1 MREVVLD
8 WWEYLEGQRCAR
20 AAWFHHRQREEGA
33 RPSFRDLEERE
44 RLRQLAQQR
53 WPLGQDT
60 WMVGPTEADR
70 DERTRRLVAR
80 GCPAIFRASVTA
92 AGATVVV
99 DILER
104 TAEGGWIA
112 ILLSSRTL
120 LTPAQVETAALTL
133 HVLKAAAV
141 PVAAIHLLHVDAAF
155 RKGPGPV
162 EPERFFVRRS
172 VTIRAARAE
181 PRVKA
186 RVEAT
191 RSMLEADEMPDVP
204 TGSHCRSCAFASR
217 CVAMHPADW
226 TGRFPFEEG
235 PSPNAWIAQGYARMA
250 DVPASE
256 VAGPR
261 RRLTRQASCSGRIAV
276 APSLPDALAALG
288 PPAFYLDFEC
298 LVSLVPLFE
307 GDAPGQHV
315 PFLWSLHHVDATG
328 QLTHWDHI
336 VAPGDDPR
344 RECAEALIEALGA
357 STEPIATY
365 GDYEALR
372 LLEVEARCADLAPA
386 LRTMRERIVDML
398 ALVRGHVYDLQ
409 FQGSYSLKS
418 IAPVLAPGI
427 TWRGLAIKDGA
438 IAARAYTQLVQSP
451 PDADQVRQTLR
462 DLRQYCA
469 RDTLALVDV
478 HRALTHLADGVRTAA
493 TVLPGGT

>member
-1 MREVVLD
+1 MKEVVLD
-8 WWEYLEGQRCAR
+8 WWEYLEGLRCAR
-20 AAWFHHRQREEGA
+20 AAWFHHRQREDGA
-33 RPSFRDLEERE
+33 RPSFGNLEERE

-60 WMVGPTEADR
+60 WMVGPTEADL
-70 DERTRRLVAR
+70 DERTRRLMACA
-80 GCPAIFRASVTA
+80 CPAIFRAAFTA

-104 TAEGGWIA
+104 TAEGEWIA
-112 ILLSSRTL
+112 ILLSTRTL
-120 LTPAQVETAALTL
+120 LTPAHVETAALTL

-141 PVAAIHLLHVDAAF
+141 PIAAIHLLNVDATF

-186 RVEAT
+186 QLEAT
-191 RSMLEADEMPDVP
+191 RSMLEADQAPDVP
-204 TGSHCRSCAFASR
+204 TGSHCRGCAFAGE

-250 DVPASE
+250 DVPESE
-256 VAGPR
+256 VPGPR
-261 RRLTRQASCSGRIAV
+261 RRLARQSSLSGHIAV
-276 APSLPDALAALG
+276 AASLPEALAALG

-298 LVSLVPLFE
+298 LVSLVPVFE

-315 PFLWSLHHVDATG
+315 PFLWSLHHVDANG
-328 QLTHWDHI
+328 RLTHWDDI
-336 VAPGDDPR
+336 VAPGEDPR
-344 RECAEALIEALGA
+344 RAFAERLVEALGA
-357 STEPIATY
+357 YTEPIATY

-372 LLEVEARCADLAPA
+372 LLELEARLPDLAAPLQA
-386 LRTMRERIVDML
+386 IRERLVDML

-438 IAARAYTQLVQSP
+438 IAARAYTQLVQST
-451 PDADQVRQTLR
+451 PDADQVRQTLH

-478 HRALTHLADGVRTAA
+478 HRALVHLADGVRVA
-493 TVLPGGT
+493 TVMPGA